1 MKVSSINNIQANK
14 NIKNDKNKMPNQT
27 NYLSNNMAKDS
38 VSFGGAGAKAGNV
51 ITKIFKK
58 LDNANFFVEFL
69 IVDSC
74 SMVIPR
80 ILVGLNR
87 DKKEL
92 GHLNYKAAKEEA
104 GREIFSGPSMNLIPM
119 AILTGVSAI
128 KPAARMTHNSLDGL
142 TDAAKKYVSNEY
154 FNAKDMEK
162 ADGFAKQLFKE
173 AFDDKNFKQHLFK
186 DEKAI
191 KQQAFVDALTKST
204 DKKLSKKEMKA
215 AKQSFI
221 DLVKDI
227 NNSTIKKGSSA
238 ALDASEMNISGKTIK
253 AVDLFEDFSQY
264 QKDIMSKVSKETDS
278 KKMVEMID
286 KLKKNRVALKAIT
299 AASAFFAVGGFLKI
313 LPKFYQQKGLS
324 PAQESALLAQKQAEA
339 AKEGGQA

>member
-1 MKVSSINNIQANK
+1 
-14 NIKNDKNKMPNQT
+14 
-27 NYLSNNMAKDS
+27 
-38 VSFGGAGAKAGNV
+38 
-51 ITKIFKK
+51 
-58 LDNANFFVEFL
+58 
-69 IVDSC
+69 
-74 SMVIPR
+74 MVIPR

-119 AILTGVSAI
+119 GILTAVSAI

-142 TDAAKKYVSNEY
+142 TNAAKKYVSNEY

-173 AFDDKNFKQHLFK
+173 AFGDKNKVDQ
-186 DEKAI
+186 EKA
-191 KQQAFVDALTKST
+191 FVEALTKST
-204 DKKLSKKEMKA
+204 NKDLSKKDMKA

-227 NNSTIKKGSSA
+227 NNSTVKKGA
-238 ALDASEMNISGKTIK
+238 AAAVDASEMNISGKTIK

-264 QKDIMSKVSKETDS
+264 QKDIMQKVSKETDS
-278 KKMVEMID
+278 KKMVALID
-286 KLKKNRVALKAIT
+286 KLKKNRVALKAVT